1 MDFWKSR
8 KARRQSWNEFELYA
22 RLWVIGIAL
31 VRSSIYGPTTELS
44 STVVPIAPIDMAY
57 FQFLSVASSLLLLL
71 APTWAG
77 LIAQPTIT
85 YAGNEHAV
93 AHTQQNVVR
102 SFDGTVSHYAK
113 SLATPYSQVHKQ
125 DTRISNNVY
134 QPAVAKTFSYATAPA
149 PVYTHQAHQE
159 PKNLFTQ
166 ASPVYQQDAHVQT
179 PSVYQQAAHV
189 QTPSVY
195 HQPAQ
200 VQSYHQPGHVEAP
213 SVYQQN
219 AHYSHQPAVIHY
231 SPAETV
237 SHMSFDGF
245 GTHYGF

>member
-1 MDFWKSR
+1 
-8 KARRQSWNEFELYA
+8 
-22 RLWVIGIAL
+22 
-31 VRSSIYGPTTELS
+31 
-44 STVVPIAPIDMAY
+44 MAY

-77 LIAQPTIT
+77 LIAQPTIS
-85 YAGNEHAV
+85 YAGDEHAV

-134 QPAVAKTFSYATAPA
+134 QPAVAKTFTYAPAPVPVSVPA

-159 PKNLFTQ
+159 PTNLFTQ
-166 ASPVYQQDAHVQT
+166 ASPVYQHAAHVQT
-179 PSVYQQAAHV
+179 PSVYQQVAHV

>member
-1 MDFWKSR
+1 
-8 KARRQSWNEFELYA
+8 
-22 RLWVIGIAL
+22 
-31 VRSSIYGPTTELS
+31 
-44 STVVPIAPIDMAY
+44 MAY

-77 LIAQPTIT
+77 LIAQPTIS
-85 YAGNEHAV
+85 YAGDEHAV

-134 QPAVAKTFSYATAPA
+134 QPAVAKTFSYAPAPVPVSVPA

-159 PKNLFTQ
+159 PTNLFTQ
-166 ASPVYQQDAHVQT
+166 ASPVYQHAAHVQT
-179 PSVYQQAAHV
+179 PSVYQQVAHV

>member
-1 MDFWKSR
+1 
-8 KARRQSWNEFELYA
+8 
-22 RLWVIGIAL
+22 
-31 VRSSIYGPTTELS
+31 
-44 STVVPIAPIDMAY
+44 MAY

-77 LIAQPTIT
+77 LIAQPTIS
-85 YAGNEHAV
+85 YAGDEHAV

-134 QPAVAKTFSYATAPA
+134 QPAVAKTFTYAPAPVPVSVPA

-159 PKNLFTQ
+159 PTNLFTQ
-166 ASPVYQQDAHVQT
+166 ASPVYQHAAHVQT
-179 PSVYQQAAHV
+179 PSVYQQVAHV
-189 QTPSVY
+189 PTPIGLPS
-195 HQPAQ
+195 AR
-200 VQSYHQPGHVEAP
+200 PGAELP
-213 SVYQQN
+213 PTWSCGGTFCLPNRN

-231 SPAETV
+231 SPGGDRFPT
-237 SHMSFDGF
+237 
-245 GTHYGF
+245 

>member
-1 MDFWKSR
+1 
-8 KARRQSWNEFELYA
+8 
-22 RLWVIGIAL
+22 
-31 VRSSIYGPTTELS
+31 
-44 STVVPIAPIDMAY
+44 MAH

-77 LIAQPTIT
+77 LIAQPSIS
-85 YAGNEHAV
+85 YVGDEHAV

-113 SLATPYSQVHKQ
+113 SVATPYSQVHKQ

-134 QPAVAKTFSYATAPA
+134 QPAVAKTFSYAPAPVPVSIPA
-149 PVYTHQAHQE
+149 PVYHSHSTQQE
-159 PKNLFTQ
+159 PSHLFTQ
-166 ASPVYQQDAHVQT
+166 ASPVYH
-179 PSVYQQAAHV
+179 QAAHV

-195 HQPAQ
+195 HQAAHVETPSVYHQPAQ
-200 VQSYHQPGHVEAP
+200 VQSPSVYHQPAHVEAP
-213 SVYQQN
+213 SVYHQP

-237 SHMSFDGF
+237 SHMTFDGF